1 LDDIE
6 RAVTVRISR
15 NASLKP
21 FNTFGVEANAATLV
35 ELLDEHSLDEA
46 LQACGP
52 TGPELVLGGG
62 SNLLLTR
69 SLSGAVLRIATHGY
83 RVLEHTGDEAIIEAS
98 AGASWHDLVLWTL
111 SEGWSGLENLAL
123 IPGSVGASPIQNI
136 GAYGVELC
144 EQFAGLSAVN
154 LRTGEQREFSPEQC
168 AFGYRQSIFKN
179 SGYAD
184 WLILRVRFRLSRQ
197 ARLRL
202 GYGELRSELL
212 KSSVTDPDARQLAAA
227 VIRIRTRKLPSP
239 AQLGNAGSFF
249 KNPVVAVDVAARLL
263 AQYPDM
269 PQFPASA
276 VPSPVTTPAPTS
288 AASTPATEVDASTV
302 KLSAAWMIERCGWK
316 GQRRGDAGV
325 FAQHALVLVN
335 YGAATGAELMAL
347 ANDIQDSVAQGF
359 GVVIE
364 PEPRII

>member
-1 LDDIE
+1 M
-6 RAVTVRISR
+6 TVRISR

-21 FNTFGVEANAATLV
+21 FNTFAVEANAATLV
-35 ELLDEHSLDEA
+35 ELHDEHSLDEA

-52 TGPELVLGGG
+52 AGPELVLGGG

-69 SLSGAVLRIATHGY
+69 SLSGAVLRIATQGY
-83 RVLEHTGDEAIIEAS
+83 RVLERAGDEAIIEAS

-111 SEGWSGLENLAL
+111 NEGWAGLENLAL

-136 GAYGVELC
+136 GAYGVELR

-154 LRTGEQREFSPEQC
+154 LRTGERREFSPEQC

-184 WLILRVRFRLSRQ
+184 WLVLRVRFRLSRQ

-249 KNPVVAVDVAARLL
+249 KNPVVAGDVAVRLL

-269 PQFPASA
+269 PQFPASTVPSSA
-276 VPSPVTTPAPTS
+276 TSPVPSPAPPSVAS
-288 AASTPATEVDASTV
+288 AATTEADSSAV
-302 KLSAAWMIERCGWK
+302 KLSAAWMIEHCGLK

-325 FAQHALVLVN
+325 YAQHALVLVN
-335 YGAATGAELMAL
+335 YGDATGAELLAL
-347 ANDIQDSVAQGF
+347 ANDIQDSVAQRF
-359 GVVIE
+359 GIVIE